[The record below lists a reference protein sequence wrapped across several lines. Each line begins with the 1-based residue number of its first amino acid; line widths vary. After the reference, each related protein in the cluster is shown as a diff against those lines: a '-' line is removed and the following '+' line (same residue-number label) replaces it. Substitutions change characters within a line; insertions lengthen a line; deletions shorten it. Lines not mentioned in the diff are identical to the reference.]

1 MQQRKRLNGQSS
13 RMRPLMAA
21 VVSVALVVAGAF
33 GGNHI
38 VQVQSAAP
46 AQMDVYNASES
57 FATGANI
64 TVDDAAVRTQGGET
78 EERRVVKEFTRDR
91 EFTLFGLTWKGD
103 RDIVAYV
110 RAQRAD
116 GTWTEWFEMDP
127 LDAAPGTD
135 TFGTEPIFVEPTKR
149 VQVSTGNVDLLENGR
164 KDSTAPNTATD
175 IQAVFIDGGTGTVN
189 GNIKPVVDS
198 YTYGMPKVITRA
210 QWGAGK
216 NSNPTYTAPVTA
228 ATVHHTAGSNNYTE
242 AQAPGIVRGIWNYHT
257 YTLGWG
263 DVGYNAMVDK
273 YGNIYEGRYGGL
285 DRAVQGAHVGGFN
298 QNTWGVS
305 VLGNYQTAVPTQA
318 SLQALG
324 DIIGWKA
331 AVSGFDPMGS
341 SYHYA
346 DFDFKGSKYRAGQG
360 GMFPNINAHRDFHYN
375 ECPGQNLYN
384 QMGTVRTIANTKY
397 RALKNSSEFTPPG
410 DYTGPV
416 TDTTVGDLLDA
427 LGSGKKESDT
437 VTNPDGTT
445 TQVTNS
451 GSSDNISLSGI
462 ASGDAVAIAAA
473 VGTLAGLI
481 FLYAKAN
488 DLLPGGIQNLAGVE
502 IAPGLTLQ
510 QIAPYIEP
518 MLKFAGQNDLAAVWK
533 QFEPTL
539 GAVIGGV
546 GGVGGNDFGFFQ
558 NGIAVRNAKGEAFTM
573 FTKIA
578 NAWLQQGLDA
588 GPLGLP
594 VNSEHPIGDGL
605 FRVDFQGGDITYNQ
619 HTNTIN
625 IGVH

>member
-1 MQQRKRLNGQSS
+1 MQQRKRLNGSPS
-13 RMRPLMAA
+13 RVRPLMAA
-21 VVSVALVVAGAF
+21 VMSVALAVTAAF

-57 FATGANI
+57 FAKGANI
-64 TVDDAAVRTQGGET
+64 TVDDAAVRTQGEET

-91 EFTLFGLTWKGD
+91 EFTMFGLTWKGD

-110 RAQRAD
+110 RSQRGD
-116 GTWTEWFEMDP
+116 GTWSEWFEMDP

-164 KDSTAPNTATD
+164 PASQAPTTAKD
-175 IQAVFIDGGTGTVN
+175 IQAVFIDGGTGTTN
-189 GNIKPVVDS
+189 GTIKPVVDS

-216 NSNPTYTAPVTA
+216 NSNPTYTEPVTA

-331 AVSGFDPMGS
+331 AVAGFDPMGS
-341 SYHYA
+341 NYHYA
-346 DFDFKGSKYRAGQG
+346 DFDFNGSKYRAGQG

-375 ECPGQNLYN
+375 ECPGQNLYDR
-384 QMGTVRTIANTKY
+384 MSTVRTIANTKY
-397 RALKNSSEFTPPG
+397 RSLRNSSEFTPPG
-410 DYTGPV
+410 DYTGPA
-416 TDTTVGDLLDA
+416 TDTTVGDLLNT
-427 LGSGKKESDT
+427 LGSGKKDKGT

-445 TQVTNS
+445 TEVTNS

-488 DLLPGGIQNLAGVE
+488 DLLPEGFKNIAGVE

-510 QIAPYIEP
+510 KIAPYIEP
-518 MLKFAGQNDLAAVWK
+518 MLKFAGQNDLAEVWK

-539 GAVIGGV
+539 GAALGGV

-573 FTKIA
+573 FSKIA

-605 FRVDFQGGDITYNQ
+605 FRVDFQGGEITYNQ